1 MELKRINFGI
11 DRYGVVDGDGHFIMA
26 CFDLDLIACNV
37 QIEGARFFHDAG
49 HDLFRRPAV
58 NRRLERLLAKRIL
71 ELEIAEVHGEQLH
84 E

>member
-1 MELKRINFGI
+1 MELKRINFEI
-11 DRYGVVDGDGHFIMA
+11 DRYGVVDVDGHSFIA
-26 CFDLDLIACNV
+26 YFDLDLIACNV

-49 HDLFRRPAV
+49 HDHVTRPTV

-71 ELEIAEVHGEQLH
+71 ELVIAEVHGEQLH